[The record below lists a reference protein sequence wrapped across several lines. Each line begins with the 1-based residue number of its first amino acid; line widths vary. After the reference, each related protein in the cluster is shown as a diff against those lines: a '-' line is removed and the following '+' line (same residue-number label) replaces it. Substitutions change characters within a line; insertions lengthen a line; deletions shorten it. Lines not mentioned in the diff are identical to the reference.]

1 MNADKLDALL
11 AQTSTSKQDV
21 SLFAD
26 MLSLPNDGRYPTL
39 EALATSTLRRSRRA
53 AAKLLTRDEARRIAA
68 NIAKLPELMRSL
80 SRPLPYSITLS
91 ARANNASGTVTP
103 IALAVLRLIT
113 SSNLLGCSTG
123 NVGRPWCRERAWTTC
138 PGHYLSIGAHEA
150 RSVGGKTAFLRLFGQ
165 LIDRRQAESLRRAP

>member
-53 AAKLLTRDEARRIAA
+53 AAKLLTRDGSPAHRRQ
-68 NIAKLPELMRSL
+68 IAKLP
-80 SRPLPYSITLS
+80 
-91 ARANNASGTVTP
+91 
-103 IALAVLRLIT
+103 
-113 SSNLLGCSTG
+113 NLLRGPPPIKRGVTRLAAHFTTVHAMSSHPP
-123 NVGRPWCRERAWTTC
+123 NVM
-138 PGHYLSIGAHEA
+138 SQ
-150 RSVGGKTAFLRLFGQ
+150 FLK
-165 LIDRRQAESLRRAP
+165 